1 MTFIRWCNGK
11 VSRCSWLKCC
21 STFFQEIKA
30 NLIYWTVIALH
41 SITMFRLWMR
51 TEATTNRQPSTFF
64 FRLTEGHQ
72 DWFLRLFSW
81 GTYWVTKMHRWGF
94 FDASSFNLAYMHKTC
109 KSRSL
114 YICISITVKELRA
127 PRSTKRFHFVDF
139 TKGQL
144 ISKCPFGVFKS
155 SKKPIPGFLP

>member
-51 TEATTNRQPSTFF
+51 TEKPLRIDSLLRFF

-114 YICISITVKELRA
+114 YICIYITVKELCA
-127 PRSTKRFHFVDF
+127 PRSTKHFHFVGF
-139 TKGQL
+139 TK
-144 ISKCPFGVFKS
+144 S
-155 SKKPIPGFLP
+155 